1 MKDTSK
7 LWDLLVVGAGPAGIA
22 AAINARVR
30 KKEVL
35 VVGAEIGS
43 SKLRKAPQVDNYPGL
58 SGISG
63 EELMERFLDHAR
75 GLGAVIE
82 EGRVEMV
89 YPGEEFTCMT
99 KDFRM
104 FKARAVILAT
114 GVRQALLLPGEKELL
129 GRGVSYCA
137 TCDAG
142 LYKGKD
148 VAVIGDSPEAEGEV
162 NFLAELCHKV
172 YYFPLYKGDVQVSSN
187 VEVRL
192 EKPRAILGE
201 ERVNALYLSS
211 GEELPVSG
219 VFVIRDVKPG
229 EQLVEGLKLDDG
241 AIVVGRGMETNI
253 PGIFAAGDCTGRPY
267 QIGKAVGEG
276 LTAAL
281 SAVAYLDQR

>member
-1 MKDTSK
+1 MKETTK

-30 KKEVL
+30 RKEVL
-35 VVGAEIGS
+35 VLGAEIGS
-43 SKLRKAPQVDNYPGL
+43 EKLRKAPHVDNYPGL
-58 SGISG
+58 PGISG
-63 EELMERFLDHAR
+63 EELMERFLQHAR
-75 GLGAVIE
+75 SLGAVIME
-82 EGRVEMV
+82 AKVDMV

-99 KDFRM
+99 KDLQM

-114 GVRQALLLPGEKELL
+114 GVRQAFLLPGEKELL

-137 TCDAG
+137 TCDAA

-148 VAVIGDSPEAEGEV
+148 VAVIGGTAEAEGEV
-162 NFLAELCHKV
+162 NFLAELCNKV
-172 YYFPLYKGDVQVSSN
+172 YYFPLYKGEVRVSPN

-192 EKPRAILGE
+192 EKPQAILGE
-201 ERVNALYLSS
+201 EKVKALSLSS
-211 GEELPVSG
+211 GEELHVSG
-219 VFVIRDVKPG
+219 VFVIRDFRPV
-229 EQLVEGLKLDDG
+229 EQLVEGLKVDNG

-253 PGIFAAGDCTGRPY
+253 PGIFAAGDCTGKPY

-281 SAVAYLDQR
+281 SAVAYLGSR